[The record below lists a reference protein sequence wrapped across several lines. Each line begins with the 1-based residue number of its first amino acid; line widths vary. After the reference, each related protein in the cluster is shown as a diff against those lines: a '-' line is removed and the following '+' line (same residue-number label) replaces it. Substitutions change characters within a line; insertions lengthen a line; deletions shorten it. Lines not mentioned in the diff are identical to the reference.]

1 MRCEKTVGV
10 RGEMSSHD
18 MNLSHWL
25 ATPEGPPERIWQT
38 ALRLIAPEEGHTGD
52 HADQVVQDQGLDQEV
67 EDAAVEDSEVGL
79 ADAEP
84 HTADE
89 RAPVANEEDFGVDP
103 FS

>member
-1 MRCEKTVGV
+1 
-10 RGEMSSHD
+10 MSSPEVD
-18 MNLSHWL
+18 LSDWL
-25 ATPEGPPERIWQT
+25 AIPEGPPERIWQT
-38 ALRLIAPEEGHTGD
+38 ALRLIAPEEDHTGD
-52 HADQVVQDQGLDQEV
+52 HADQVAQDQGLDQEV

-89 RAPVANEEDFGVDP
+89 GTPVANEEDFGVDP